1 MPAFTSLVEFAALVA
16 NAPAADA
23 AAHQAASDRNGQLTK
38 PPGALGRLED
48 LALWVAAWQG
58 NGRPTIV
65 APQVLIFAGN
75 HGVCAQG
82 VSAFPAEVTVQMV
95 ANFQHGGAAI
105 NQLSKTFGATMAVHA
120 LELDRPTG
128 DFTETAAMTEA
139 ETVAALQTGWDA
151 VDPKADL
158 LVVGEMGIG
167 NTTVAAALAA
177 ALLGGSGAEWVGRG
191 TGVDNAGL
199 ARKACAVDAGL
210 ARHPA
215 RDPMQVLANLGGRE
229 IAAMAGAM
237 ARARVAGIPLIL
249 DGFIACSAALVL
261 HAVTP
266 AALDH
271 AVAGHL
277 SAEGA
282 HGRLLAAL
290 GKEPLLSM
298 GLRLGEGS
306 GAALAIGIVK
316 AAVACH
322 SGMATFAE
330 AGVSEG

>member
-1 MPAFTSLVEFAALVA
+1 MPAFSSLAEFAQLLRA
-16 NAPAADA
+16 APAADA
-23 AAHQAASDRNGQLTK
+23 AAHQAAAARNGQLTK

-48 LALWVAAWQG
+48 LALWVAGWQCT
-58 NGRPTIV
+58 GRPRIA

-82 VSAFPAEVTVQMV
+82 VSAFPPEVTVQMV
-95 ANFQHGGAAI
+95 ANFQAGGAAI

-120 LELDRPTG
+120 LDLDRPTA
-128 DFTETAAMTEA
+128 DFTQSPAMTEA
-139 ETVAALQTGWDA
+139 EAVDALLTGWNA
-151 VDPKADL
+151 VDAKADL

-167 NTTVAAALAA
+167 NTTVAAAIAA
-177 ALLGGSGAEWVGRG
+177 ALLGGTGAEWVGRG

-199 ARKACAVDAGL
+199 ARKARAVDAGL
-210 ARHPA
+210 ARHAA
-215 RDPMQVLANLGGRE
+215 RDPLQVLACLGGRE

-237 ARARVAGIPLIL
+237 ARARVDRIPLIL

-261 HAVTP
+261 HSLTP

-290 GKEPLLSM
+290 GKEPLLSL

-306 GAALAIGIVK
+306 GAALALGVVQ

-330 AGVSEG
+330 AGVSDG